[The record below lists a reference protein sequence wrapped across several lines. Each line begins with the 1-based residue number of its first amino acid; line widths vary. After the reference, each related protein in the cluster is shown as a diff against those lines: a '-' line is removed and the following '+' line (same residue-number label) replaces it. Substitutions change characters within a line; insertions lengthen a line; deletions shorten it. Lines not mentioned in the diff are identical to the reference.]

1 MSNPL
6 SELWTTL
13 GLRTLVFF
21 KKIFLLNYMIKKIDI
36 HKIKRKS
43 NTNQISER
51 LFETTITSLK
61 AN

>member
-1 MSNPL
+1 
-6 SELWTTL
+6 
-13 GLRTLVFF
+13 
-21 KKIFLLNYMIKKIDI
+21 MIKKRDI